1 MLNRD
6 PNLRPSIKKILEKDF
21 LAIRIS
27 NLLSMTV
34 AKHEFGNTKKT
45 ELPSV
50 SEERKITQ
58 SRVANEGE
66 PQRPLINKSQNKLP
80 ENQS

>member
-34 AKHEFGNTKKT
+34 AKHEFGNSINKKS

-50 SEERKITQ
+50 SEERKIT
-58 SRVANEGE
+58 
-66 PQRPLINKSQNKLP
+66 
-80 ENQS
+80 

>member
-21 LAIRIS
+21 LSIRIS

-50 SEERKITQ
+50 SEERKIT
-58 SRVANEGE
+58 
-66 PQRPLINKSQNKLP
+66 
-80 ENQS
+80 

>member
-34 AKHEFGNTKKT
+34 AKHEFGNINNKKS
-45 ELPSV
+45 ELPLV
-50 SEERKITQ
+50 SEERKIT
-58 SRVANEGE
+58 
-66 PQRPLINKSQNKLP
+66 
-80 ENQS
+80 